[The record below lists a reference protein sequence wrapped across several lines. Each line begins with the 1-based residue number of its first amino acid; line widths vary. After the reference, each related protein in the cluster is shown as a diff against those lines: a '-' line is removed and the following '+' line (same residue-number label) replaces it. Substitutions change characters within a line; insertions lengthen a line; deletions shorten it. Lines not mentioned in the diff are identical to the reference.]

1 MIAELVALLA
11 SFLTATSSVMATRGM
26 RDSNP
31 DTANLLLTGV
41 QTLVLT
47 GILILDFPTLNLVAI
62 LWFALSGIC
71 ASFLG
76 RLLTLTSYKRIGVSA
91 GSALVGTSPLLTTF
105 LAIMF
110 LGEPLD
116 IPVIVGAIIVVI
128 GIVALN
134 LSDGHISVNLGSVY
148 LPLTASLLFAVSNII
163 RKLGTNIQPDAV
175 LGAQSST
182 LAGLLSFILYLAFKG
197 GLKDIQFSRRNIP
210 WLAGSGLVNAFA
222 WIALTMAINLGRV
235 SVVSSIIYSYPL
247 FSVVLTRVLLKEEKL
262 TLQVVV
268 GSLLIVIGV
277 IVVSFFR

>member
-1 MIAELVALLA
+1 MIAERVALLA
-11 SFLTATSSVMATRGM
+11 SFFTALSSVMATRGIK
-26 RDSNP
+26 DSNP

-47 GILILDFPTLNLVAI
+47 GILLLDFPTLNLVAL

-71 ASFLG
+71 ASFVG

-91 GSALVGTSPLLTTF
+91 GSALVGTSPLLTTV

-110 LGEPLD
+110 LGEPLV
-116 IPVIVGAIIVVI
+116 IPVIVGVIIVG
-128 GIVALN
+128 GIVVLN
-134 LSDGHISVNLGSVY
+134 LSDGHISVNLASVY

-182 LAGLLSFILYLAFKG
+182 LAGLLAFSLYLFFKG
-197 GLKDIQFSRRNIP
+197 GLKDIQISRRNIP
-210 WLAGSGLVNAFA
+210 WLAGAGLVNAFA
-222 WIALTMAINLGRV
+222 WIALTMAINLGKV

-247 FSVVLTRVLLKEEKL
+247 FSVILTRILLREERL
-262 TLQVVV
+262 TLQVVI
-268 GSLLIVIGV
+268 GSLLVVLGV
-277 IVVSFFR
+277 IAVSFYG